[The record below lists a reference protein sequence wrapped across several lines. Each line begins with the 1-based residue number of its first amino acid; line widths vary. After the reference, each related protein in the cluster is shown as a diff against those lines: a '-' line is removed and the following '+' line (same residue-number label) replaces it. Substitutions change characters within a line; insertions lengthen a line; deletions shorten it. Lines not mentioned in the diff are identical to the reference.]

1 MEYYYSTDESE
12 LEAEESSYSW
22 SEVSTDESKLALQIE
37 AEQSSNSLSVYA
49 RCTQCSGPSSSYHIV
64 FSEQSDENET
74 EHDDD
79 NEVVEC
85 YVIKVS
91 DDRRRGMLPPI
102 SSGQVQNPFSW
113 TPLGHQLYSI
123 AGQMEPLRD
132 VWTLDV
138 TRHREGWKSGPPM
151 LCPRSNCR
159 ILALDG
165 KLFVFGGCD
174 PSSHWGEFFDPV
186 VGSWN
191 ALPDP
196 PSRFDDRDDDD
207 FDRMICVPLKDSN
220 TILVASFVSEHLSYI
235 FYTYNVATSC
245 WATLEHLRSKM
256 KPTASLHGWKAV
268 AARNRLYWTDKSKD
282 KIILIAYDLD
292 RDMWLDGRLSWLGNE
307 SGFYSSDEHLVHLG
321 GSRFCAL
328 LQYKHKYEE
337 DKYFFYRVIIDVD
350 HDFYEK
356 KLRISVLSTKKYK
369 TFTRGEIACCH
380 LL

>member
-1 MEYYYSTDESE
+1 MESTDESE
-12 LEAEESSYSW
+12 LEAEQYSN
-22 SEVSTDESKLALQIE
+22 SLSVSTAESADESE

-64 FSEQSDENET
+64 FSEQNEF
-74 EHDDD
+74 E
-79 NEVVEC
+79 EVEC

-91 DDRRRGMLPPI
+91 DVRRRRNLLPI
-102 SSGQVQNPFSW
+102 STGEVQNPFSW

-123 AGQMEPLRD
+123 AGQGKPLRD

-151 LCPRSNCR
+151 LCPRSDCR

-186 VGSWN
+186 GGSWN

-196 PSRFDDRDDDD
+196 PSRFDDRDGDD

-235 FYTYNVATSC
+235 FYTYNVATSR
-245 WATLEHLRSKM
+245 WATLEHLGNKM
-256 KPTASLHGWKAV
+256 NATAFFHGWKAV
-268 AARNRLYWTDKSKD
+268 AALNRLYWTDNSKD

-292 RDMWLDGRLSWLGNE
+292 QDMWLEGRLDWLLIRPQYWGNE
-307 SGFYSSDEHLVHLG
+307 SGFFNSDEHLVHLG
-321 GSRFCAL
+321 GSMFCLL
-328 LQYKHKYEE
+328 LQYKSKCEE
-337 DKYFFYRVIIDVD
+337 DKYFFCRVIIDVD
-350 HDFYEK
+350 NDFDRK
-356 KLRISVLSTKKYK
+356 RLNISVVSTQKYK
-369 TFTRGEIACCH
+369 TFVGNAIDICH